1 MTLSVVSSGSDDGG
15 FDCDTVI
22 RSVTILGMERKP
34 SAVAV
39 RVSGKDGSK
48 YGDIRDSQS
57 PSSVPKER
65 NSEEFFLYSGASDQT
80 VGFQFKETC
89 STVTVNS
96 LNLRASVDWQIQI
109 L

>member
-1 MTLSVVSSGSDDGG
+1 MTLPLVSSGSDDGC

-48 YGDIRDSQS
+48 SGDSRSH
-57 PSSVPKER
+57 SSAPKER
-65 NSEEFFLYSGASDQT
+65 NSEEFFLYSGATDQT
-80 VGFQFKETC
+80 VGFQYVETR
-89 STVTVNS
+89 STVTVNN

>member
-1 MTLSVVSSGSDDGG
+1 MTLSGVSSGSDDGL

-22 RSVTILGMERKP
+22 GSVTILGMERKP

-48 YGDIRDSQS
+48 YGDARGSRS
-57 PSSVPKER
+57 HSGVPKER
-65 NSEEFFLYSGASDQT
+65 NSEEFFLYPGASDQT
-80 VGFQFKETC
+80 VGFQYEETR

>member
-1 MTLSVVSSGSDDGG
+1 MTLPLVSSGSDDGC

-22 RSVTILGMERKP
+22 GSVTILGMERKP

-48 YGDIRDSQS
+48 YSDVRDSRS
-57 PSSVPKER
+57 HSSVPKER
-65 NSEEFFLYSGASDQT
+65 NSEEFFLYSGATDQT
-80 VGFQFKETC
+80 VGFQYEETR